1 MSGSTRIS
9 TTVVAW
15 RTASIAALAYGVG
28 AGFFAAGFLG
38 AFATEGRAAEPAYR
52 TLLQAHGRAQAF
64 GFGELL
70 ALGIAL
76 HFLPKLRHAPLAWP
90 RLANAAISLV
100 ATGVTLRLGPALSLL
115 TDDPAVT
122 ETASLG
128 AALGAM
134 LTLAGTATAVA
145 VLARTHV
152 NAPIPTGDAA
162 ITPVIPLVGAAWASL
177 LVAQTLDVVGTV
189 GALAASTAGL
199 VGPTLDDAIV
209 WLAIPGWFIPLAM
222 AFASRTFPL
231 YLRTRL
237 ATASAMRSW
246 LGVFVVGMIVDLAG
260 RAALATPTV
269 GAVGQVCEGVAFLGW
284 LYALGVWRSRPPLP
298 GRIADPYVR
307 RAEAITGT
315 ASEVAILVAC
325 AWLAVAGVMLAM
337 GGTESLSGFGPAPS
351 VDAVRHAI
359 GAGVMLPMIV
369 GMAIRL
375 LPGFAGDRPDM
386 VGRTSAWVASLAA
399 VGASVLRAGP
409 ATVAWLDASGV
420 SVGFNPSGT
429 TWLFPA
435 ALVGAGAVG
444 ALWWSLRRSLGW

>member
-1 MSGSTRIS
+1 MSGSTRNPQP
-9 TTVVAW
+9 VVAW
-15 RTASIAALAYGVG
+15 RVAALASLAYG
-28 AGFFAAGFLG
+28 AGFGFLAAGFLG
-38 AFATEGRAAEPAYR
+38 DLAAKGHAAEPQYR
-52 TLLQAHGRAQAF
+52 TLLQAHGRAQVF
-64 GFGELL
+64 GFGGLL

-90 RLANAAISLV
+90 RLANTAIALV
-100 ATGVTLRLGPALSLL
+100 ATGVALRLGPALALL
-115 TDDPAVT
+115 ADDPAVT
-122 ETASLG
+122 ETAALG

-134 LTLAGTATAVA
+134 LTVAGTAAAGA
-145 VLARTHV
+145 VLARTHFA
-152 NAPIPTGDAA
+152 APTPTGDAA
-162 ITPVIPLVGAAWASL
+162 ITPVLPLVGAAWVSL
-177 LVAQTLDVVGTV
+177 LAAQALDVVGTV
-189 GALAASTAGL
+189 GAVTAPTAGL

-237 ATASAMRSW
+237 ASASAMRSW
-246 LGVFVVGMIVDLAG
+246 LGVFVVGMIVDLTG
-260 RAALATPTV
+260 RAGLVTPTI

-284 LYALGVWRSRPPLP
+284 LYALGVWRPRPPLP

-325 AWLAVAGVMLAM
+325 TWLAVAGSMLAV
-337 GGTESLSGFGPAPS
+337 GGAASLSGFGPETS
-351 VDAVRHAI
+351 RDTVRHAI
-359 GAGVMLPMIV
+359 GAGVMVPLIV

-386 VGRTSAWVASLAA
+386 IGRTSAWVASIAA

-409 ATVAWLDASGV
+409 ATVAWLDASGIPL
-420 SVGFNPSGT
+420 GYPTTGA
-429 TWLFPA
+429 TWLVPA
-435 ALVGAGAVG
+435 ALVGALAIG

>member
-1 MSGSTRIS
+1 MSGSTRIP

-15 RTASIAALAYGVG
+15 RTAAIAALAYAAG

-38 AFATEGRAAEPAYR
+38 DLAAKGRAAEPAYR

-64 GFGELL
+64 GFGGLL

-90 RLANAAISLV
+90 RLANTAIALV
-100 ATGVTLRLGPALSLL
+100 ATGVALRLGPALALL
-115 TDDPAVT
+115 ADDPAVT
-122 ETASLG
+122 ETAALG

-134 LTLAGTATAVA
+134 LTLAGTAAAGA
-145 VLARTHV
+145 VLARTHLT
-152 NAPIPTGDAA
+152 APTPAGDAA

-177 LVAQTLDVVGTV
+177 LAAQALDVVGTV
-189 GALAASTAGL
+189 GAVTASTAGL

-237 ATASAMRSW
+237 ASASAMQSW
-246 LGVFVVGMIVDLAG
+246 LGVFVVGMVVDLAG
-260 RAALATPTV
+260 RAALITPTV

-284 LYALGVWRSRPPLP
+284 LYALGVWRQRPPLP
-298 GRIADPYVR
+298 GKIADPFVR

-315 ASEVAILVAC
+315 ASEVAIMVAC
-325 AWLAVAGVMLAM
+325 AWLAVAGVMLAT

-351 VDAVRHAI
+351 IDAVRHAI
-359 GAGVMLPMIV
+359 GAGVMVPMIV

-386 VGRTSAWVASLAA
+386 IGRTSAWVASLAA

-420 SVGFNPSGT
+420 SVGLSATGT

-435 ALVGAGAVG
+435 AIVGAGAVG